1 MDSDDS
7 RSYSSSVSSCES
19 ADEEESFERLQNTD
33 WEFRAKTGLWLGE
46 KRSGAVGVFDPSKTR
61 KVIDGEEI
69 VWDTLNVNEGDE
81 KSPSGSTLAGEGN
94 DTSVPPEIQARG
106 VEAELAFQRALK
118 QGKVRVYRGRV
129 MLIGQNR
136 AGKTSLKKS
145 LLGMTFDPGEP
156 STEGI
161 EVDPSRFEVD
171 VDRVMNW
178 QLVKNEQFTSEF
190 ADDIARLVVGELKW
204 KEEKQGGEEKSPTE
218 AAVNEVDQN
227 DNTQVAETPLV
238 EGRQLPI
245 EVVAVPSSLEEPPIP
260 RSDVLLG
267 HDPDLIADPEFD
279 LEIDTS
285 GEVPEDVKAL
295 VHKYLESQE
304 GDQES
309 SDKETVVTVW
319 DFAGQHLYYA
329 SHPVFLSP
337 RAVYVLVYNMN
348 KDLSAKMEPCV
359 RQGVHDYIPHS
370 SGDETNLDSI
380 LSWLVSVHNLG
391 AEVRTKKEEKGEQRP
406 HLRPPVIIVGTHA
419 DEPFEDPKKME
430 TQIKKSLSGKSFE
443 QHVRRPFHR
452 VDNTRSGEDGG
463 IEKVRQEIREVLRSE
478 PYMGEDVPVRWF
490 NFEKVLEAL
499 VKQKTF
505 YLNVIQL
512 YNIVRKVCYIEDES
526 EMVAM
531 LHFYHDLGVI
541 IWHGDTVVLETKWLI
556 HLFKK
561 LITIRPFDEQV
572 SSC

>member
-1 MDSDDS
+1 MVAAP
-7 RSYSSSVSSCES
+7 SSV
-19 ADEEESFERLQNTD
+19 
-33 WEFRAKTGLWLGE
+33 
-46 KRSGAVGVFDPSKTR
+46 
-61 KVIDGEEI
+61 
-69 VWDTLNVNEGDE
+69 
-81 KSPSGSTLAGEGN
+81 
-94 DTSVPPEIQARG
+94 
-106 VEAELAFQRALK
+106 
-118 QGKVRVYRGRV
+118 
-129 MLIGQNR
+129 
-136 AGKTSLKKS
+136 
-145 LLGMTFDPGEP
+145 
-156 STEGI
+156 
-161 EVDPSRFEVD
+161 
-171 VDRVMNW
+171 
-178 QLVKNEQFTSEF
+178 
-190 ADDIARLVVGELKW
+190 
-204 KEEKQGGEEKSPTE
+204 
-218 AAVNEVDQN
+218 
-227 DNTQVAETPLV
+227 
-238 EGRQLPI
+238 
-245 EVVAVPSSLEEPPIP
+245 EEPPIP

-380 LSWLVSVHNLG
+380 LAWLVSVHNLG
-391 AEVRTKKEEKGEQRP
+391 AEVSTKKEEKGEQRP

-463 IEKVRQEIREVLRSE
+463 IEKVRQEIREVNTQNR
-478 PYMGEDVPVRWF
+478 
-490 NFEKVLEAL
+490 
-499 VKQKTF
+499 
-505 YLNVIQL
+505 
-512 YNIVRKVCYIEDES
+512 
-526 EMVAM
+526 
-531 LHFYHDLGVI
+531 
-541 IWHGDTVVLETKWLI
+541 LI
-556 HLFKK
+556 GSL
-561 LITIRPFDEQV
+561 LI
-572 SSC
+572 

>member
-1 MDSDDS
+1 M
-7 RSYSSSVSSCES
+7 
-19 ADEEESFERLQNTD
+19 
-33 WEFRAKTGLWLGE
+33 
-46 KRSGAVGVFDPSKTR
+46 
-61 KVIDGEEI
+61 
-69 VWDTLNVNEGDE
+69 
-81 KSPSGSTLAGEGN
+81 
-94 DTSVPPEIQARG
+94 
-106 VEAELAFQRALK
+106 
-118 QGKVRVYRGRV
+118 
-129 MLIGQNR
+129 
-136 AGKTSLKKS
+136 
-145 LLGMTFDPGEP
+145 
-156 STEGI
+156 
-161 EVDPSRFEVD
+161 
-171 VDRVMNW
+171 
-178 QLVKNEQFTSEF
+178 
-190 ADDIARLVVGELKW
+190 
-204 KEEKQGGEEKSPTE
+204 
-218 AAVNEVDQN
+218 
-227 DNTQVAETPLV
+227 
-238 EGRQLPI
+238 
-245 EVVAVPSSLEEPPIP
+245 VAVPSSLEEPPIP
-260 RSDVLLG
+260 RSDALLG
-267 HDPDLIADPEFD
+267 HDPDLIADPEID

-337 RAVYVLVYNMN
+337 RAVYVLVYNMS

-463 IEKVRQEIREVLRSE
+463 IEKVRQEIREVNAQNRL
-478 PYMGEDVPVRWF
+478 MGS
-490 NFEKVLEAL
+490 L
-499 VKQKTF
+499 
-505 YLNVIQL
+505 
-512 YNIVRKVCYIEDES
+512 
-526 EMVAM
+526 
-531 LHFYHDLGVI
+531 
-541 IWHGDTVVLETKWLI
+541 LI
-556 HLFKK
+556 
-561 LITIRPFDEQV
+561 
-572 SSC
+572 

>member
-1 MDSDDS
+1 MVAAP
-7 RSYSSSVSSCES
+7 SSV
-19 ADEEESFERLQNTD
+19 
-33 WEFRAKTGLWLGE
+33 
-46 KRSGAVGVFDPSKTR
+46 
-61 KVIDGEEI
+61 
-69 VWDTLNVNEGDE
+69 
-81 KSPSGSTLAGEGN
+81 
-94 DTSVPPEIQARG
+94 
-106 VEAELAFQRALK
+106 
-118 QGKVRVYRGRV
+118 
-129 MLIGQNR
+129 
-136 AGKTSLKKS
+136 
-145 LLGMTFDPGEP
+145 
-156 STEGI
+156 
-161 EVDPSRFEVD
+161 
-171 VDRVMNW
+171 
-178 QLVKNEQFTSEF
+178 
-190 ADDIARLVVGELKW
+190 
-204 KEEKQGGEEKSPTE
+204 
-218 AAVNEVDQN
+218 
-227 DNTQVAETPLV
+227 
-238 EGRQLPI
+238 
-245 EVVAVPSSLEEPPIP
+245 EEPPIP

-380 LSWLVSVHNLG
+380 LAWLVSVHNLG

-443 QHVRRPFHR
+443 QHVRRPFHC

-463 IEKVRQEIREVLRSE
+463 IEKVRQEIREVNTQNR
-478 PYMGEDVPVRWF
+478 
-490 NFEKVLEAL
+490 
-499 VKQKTF
+499 
-505 YLNVIQL
+505 
-512 YNIVRKVCYIEDES
+512 
-526 EMVAM
+526 
-531 LHFYHDLGVI
+531 
-541 IWHGDTVVLETKWLI
+541 LI
-556 HLFKK
+556 GSL
-561 LITIRPFDEQV
+561 LI
-572 SSC
+572 